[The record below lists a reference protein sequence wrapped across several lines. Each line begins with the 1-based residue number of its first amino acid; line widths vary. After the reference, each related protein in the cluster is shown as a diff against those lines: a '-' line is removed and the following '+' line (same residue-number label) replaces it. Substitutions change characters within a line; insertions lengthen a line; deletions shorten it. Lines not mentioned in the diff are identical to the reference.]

1 MIFINSKK
9 IVEKCIEIVINFVII
24 AGFILF
30 NTGDFIKSIPLSARD
45 KLCVADIMID
55 SYAGLRGNICLFA
68 LIFINIYKDIKY
80 DFMYT
85 KLYIVGSRVKMYYN
99 QIIKS
104 LVNSFMYS
112 ITYIYISYSMSKLD
126 INTLINWSSQESY
139 YFKVTQSIVT
149 VYFMS
154 IIIEMFL
161 SVFLLLQI
169 VQTLYIVLSWIVN
182 IEAVKWIAVL
192 LIIFFS
198 TSVLK
203 IPIFVNIS
211 LKQYSIG
218 NVIVN
223 IVISFI
229 LLMML
234 IISGVWISKRK
245 QYYRPKR

>member
-1 MIFINSKK
+1 
-9 IVEKCIEIVINFVII
+9 
-24 AGFILF
+24 
-30 NTGDFIKSIPLSARD
+30 
-45 KLCVADIMID
+45 
-55 SYAGLRGNICLFA
+55 
-68 LIFINIYKDIKY
+68 
-80 DFMYT
+80 
-85 KLYIVGSRVKMYYN
+85 
-99 QIIKS
+99 
-104 LVNSFMYS
+104 
-112 ITYIYISYSMSKLD
+112 MSKLY

>member
-1 MIFINSKK
+1 
-9 IVEKCIEIVINFVII
+9 
-24 AGFILF
+24 
-30 NTGDFIKSIPLSARD
+30 
-45 KLCVADIMID
+45 
-55 SYAGLRGNICLFA
+55 
-68 LIFINIYKDIKY
+68 
-80 DFMYT
+80 
-85 KLYIVGSRVKMYYN
+85 MYYN

-112 ITYIYISYSMSKLD
+112 ITYIYISYSMSKLY